1 MRNGILNHSV
11 ADEAETLE
19 GKIVKFADRIAY
31 INHDIDDAIRAGVL
45 SNDDIPKDI
54 ARVLGNPAS
63 ERIDKMVNDVIINS
77 SEKNSIMMSDEINSA
92 MNSLRSFMFSNVY
105 LDERSRIQGERI
117 EIMLS
122 LVFEYYMKNTDVINE
137 HIKIY
142 DGKESL
148 NRMVIDYIAGMTDQ
162 FAIEKFEELFLPTG
176 IRRV

>member
-1 MRNGILNHSV
+1 
-11 ADEAETLE
+11 
-19 GKIVKFADRIAY
+19 
-31 INHDIDDAIRAGVL
+31 
-45 SNDDIPKDI
+45 
-54 ARVLGNPAS
+54 
-63 ERIDKMVNDVIINS
+63 
-77 SEKNSIMMSDEINSA
+77 
-92 MNSLRSFMFSNVY
+92 MFSNVY

-122 LVFEYYMKNTDVINE
+122 LLFEYYMKNTDVINE

>member
-1 MRNGILNHSV
+1 
-11 ADEAETLE
+11 
-19 GKIVKFADRIAY
+19 
-31 INHDIDDAIRAGVL
+31 
-45 SNDDIPKDI
+45 
-54 ARVLGNPAS
+54 
-63 ERIDKMVNDVIINS
+63 
-77 SEKNSIMMSDEINSA
+77 MMSDEINSA

-122 LVFEYYMKNTDVINE
+122 LLFEYYMKNTDVINE

-148 NRMVIDYIAGMTDQ
+148 NRMVIDYVAGMTDQ